1 MVGKAH
7 RILSTRFKT
16 EVKMRVDWYAH
27 RRMEKNSRGRKVLK
41 KIKTSFFF
49 LSFGSGEVALS
60 QGNTSKKVL
69 KLQKRVS
76 LYRRRTSRCRV
87 LTRPKRLI
95 RR

>member
-27 RRMEKNSRGRKVLK
+27 RRMEENSRGRKVLK
-41 KIKTSFFF
+41 KTKTSF